1 MKKAIV
7 LWCLL
12 YIIISGSY
20 AQKPP
25 QVKNFSSQVEL
36 CYCVGTPSNYHVK
49 LKWDLIPKCTRYF
62 IYRVGQGVKPDYS
75 KPYAKLINN
84 ENIFIDR
91 NVKYRDK
98 WDYYVCGVVPSGY
111 LQMSNVSTALIPL
124 LVLKNPE
131 APINLRTFGLWNN
144 GAYDQLVWDPNPEA
158 VSYNIYRYVHM
169 LESNKRNAY
178 LIVKM
183 FYNYI
188 INLNQK
194 TLL

>member
-12 YIIISGSY
+12 YIIISGVY

-49 LKWDLIPKCTRYF
+49 LRWDLIPKCTRYF
-62 IYRVGQGVKPDYS
+62 IYRVGQGVKPDYN
-75 KPYAKLINN
+75 KPYAKLTNN

-91 NVKYRDK
+91 NVKYQQK

-111 LQMSNVSTALIPL
+111 LQLSNVSTALIPL

-131 APINLRTFGLWNN
+131 APTNLRTFGLWNN
-144 GAYDQLVWDPNPEA
+144 GAYDQLVWDPSP
-158 VSYNIYRYVHM
+158 
-169 LESNKRNAY
+169 
-178 LIVKM
+178 
-183 FYNYI
+183 
-188 INLNQK
+188 
-194 TLL
+194 